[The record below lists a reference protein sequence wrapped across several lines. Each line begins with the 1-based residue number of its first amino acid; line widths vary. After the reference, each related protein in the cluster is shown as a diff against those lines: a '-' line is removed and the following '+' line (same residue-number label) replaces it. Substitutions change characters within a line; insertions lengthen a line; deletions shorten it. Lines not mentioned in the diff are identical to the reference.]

1 MHYQNVYIESLSY
14 VIPTLEVRTID
25 IEHELRDLYARL
37 GMKPGWLQAVT
48 GIRARRF
55 WEPHLRPS
63 DIATRAAE
71 KALAMAEVSRAQVQS
86 IVSCSVCKDYI
97 EPSVAAFVHGN
108 LNLSSRCTNF
118 DVGNACLGFLTGMQ
132 NIADQIELG
141 KIDVGLV
148 VSGESAR
155 EPSEATIA
163 RLKKPNA
170 GIKEFKDNLATL
182 TLGSAGVAMVLVSKR
197 LAKKGHRFLGGIARA
212 ATEWSGLCVGTST
225 KMTTDPAR
233 LLSEGVKLAQQTW
246 NDVQSV
252 VPLRPHQTHEY
263 ALHQVGRAN
272 HDAVIRALRIPPNK
286 AVRLYIDH
294 GNVGSCGV
302 PLSLAALV
310 ERKRIKQGSRIGLMG
325 IGSGL
330 NVMMLGVEW

>member
-1 MHYQNVYIESLSY
+1 V
-14 VIPTLEVRTID
+14 
-25 IEHELRDLYARL
+25 
-37 GMKPGWLQAVT
+37 
-48 GIRARRF
+48 
-55 WEPHLRPS
+55 
-63 DIATRAAE
+63 ATRAAE
-71 KALAMAEVSRAQVQS
+71 KALIQGGIARTEVEA

-118 DVGNACLGFLTGMQ
+118 DTGNACLGFLTGMTQ
-132 NIADQIELG
+132 IADQIELG

-155 EPSEATIA
+155 DPIEATIA
-163 RLKKPNA
+163 RLKEPNA
-170 GIKEFKDNLATL
+170 GMREFKDNLATL
-182 TLGSAGVAMVLVSKR
+182 TLGSAGVAMVLCSKKR
-197 LAKKGHRFLGGIARA
+197 AKNGHRFLGGIARA

-233 LLSEGVKLAQQTW
+233 LLSEGVKLAEKTW
-246 NDVQSV
+246 NDVQAE
-252 VPLRPHQTHEY
+252 VPLQPHVTDEY

-286 AVRLYIDH
+286 AIRLYIDH

-310 ERKRIKQGSRIGLMG
+310 ERKRISKGSRIGLMG

-330 NVMMLGVEW
+330 NVMMLGVLW

>member
-1 MHYQNVYIESLSY
+1 MQYQNVYIESLAY
-14 VIPTLEVRTID
+14 VIPTLEIRTVD
-25 IEHELRDLYARL
+25 IEHDLEALYSRL
-37 GMKPGWLQAVT
+37 GMKPGWLQTVT

-55 WEPHLRPS
+55 WEPHTRPS
-63 DIATRAAE
+63 DVATRAAE
-71 KALAMAEVSRAQVQS
+71 KAIAQAGISRADIQS

-108 LNLSSRCTNF
+108 LNLSSRCSNYDT
-118 DVGNACLGFLTGMQ
+118 GNACLGFLTGMTL
-132 NIADQIELG
+132 IADQIELG

-155 EPSEATIA
+155 DPIEATME
-163 RLKKPNA
+163 RLKEPHA
-170 GIKEFKDNLATL
+170 GMQEFKDNLATL
-182 TLGSAGVAMVLVSKR
+182 TLGSAGVAMVLCSKKR
-197 LAKKGHRFLGGIARA
+197 ATQGHRFLGGISRA

-233 LLSEGVKLAQQTW
+233 LLSEGVKLAEKTW
-246 NDVQSV
+246 EDVQSV
-252 VPLRPHQTHEY
+252 VSLQPHQTDEY

-272 HDAVIRALRIPPNK
+272 HDAVVRALRIPPNK

-302 PLSLAALV
+302 PLSLAALL
-310 ERKRIKQGSRIGLMG
+310 ERKRIQAGSRIGLMG

-330 NVMMLGVEW
+330 NVMMLGVSW